1 MRVGRSVLEDWLLQ
15 TEVHPDTISKCCNL
29 GMRLSYQ
36 QLPLSPPLLH
46 RHDPLSVKDFGN
58 FKELDKDASSPTVQ
72 EFLEHVR
79 CCHHLVLD

>member
-1 MRVGRSVLEDWLLQ
+1 MRVGRSVLEDRLLQ
-15 TEVHPDTISKCCNL
+15 TEVHPDNISKCCNETIV
-29 GMRLSYQ
+29 STAAS
-36 QLPLSPPLLH
+36 SPPLLH
-46 RHDPLSVKDFGN
+46 RHDPLSVKDFGS